1 MAITGWQAARD
12 EALRR
17 IRARDWPP
25 GSRIPDEADLAAEW
39 GVARATVNRALRDLA
54 DAGYLD
60 RRRKGGTRV
69 PVTPVRMATFAIS
82 IIRHDIEARGQVPG
96 YRLLSDRIAPVP
108 EALHAQ
114 LGAGAMRH
122 VVALHTAD
130 GAPFCLEDR
139 WLAPRIA
146 EGIRFDTLSANEW
159 LVGNVSFAEGTLAFH
174 AIAADDALVRALACA
189 PGAALLALDRE
200 TRDLAPITWVRLVYA
215 PGYRMETGL

>member
-108 EALHAQ
+108 EAQSRRA
-114 LGAGAMRH
+114 AGR
-122 VVALHTAD
+122 
-130 GAPFCLEDR
+130 
-139 WLAPRIA
+139 
-146 EGIRFDTLSANEW
+146 
-159 LVGNVSFAEGTLAFH
+159 
-174 AIAADDALVRALACA
+174 
-189 PGAALLALDRE
+189 
-200 TRDLAPITWVRLVYA
+200 
-215 PGYRMETGL
+215 

>member
-25 GSRIPDEADLAAEW
+25 GGRIPDEADLAAEW

-54 DAGYLD
+54 EAGYLE

-69 PVTPVRMATFAIS
+69 PLTPVRKATFAIP
-82 IIRHDIEARGQVPG
+82 IIRQDIEARGQTPG
-96 YRLLSDRIAPVP
+96 YRLLSDRSDTVP
-108 EALHAQ
+108 AALRDR
-114 LGAGAMRH
+114 LGDGPMRH
-122 VVALHTAD
+122 VTALHLAD
-130 GAPFCLEDR
+130 GTPYCLEDR
-139 WLAPRIA
+139 WLSPRVA

-159 LVGNVSFAEGTLAFH
+159 LVGNVTFSEGTLAFH
-174 AIAADDALVRALACA
+174 AIAADAPLAQTLGCD
-189 PGAALLALDRE
+189 PGAALLAVDRE
-200 TRDLAPITWVRLVYA
+200 TRDQGPITWVRLIYA